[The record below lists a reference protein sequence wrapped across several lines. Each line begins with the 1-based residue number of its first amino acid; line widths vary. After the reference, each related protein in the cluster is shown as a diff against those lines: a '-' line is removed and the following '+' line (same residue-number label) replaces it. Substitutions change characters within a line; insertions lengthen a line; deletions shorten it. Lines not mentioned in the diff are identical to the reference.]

1 MSLGITLIFSMMTIS
16 VSHLFFGNW
25 PWYFVSIFSMF
36 PSSVVRKHHVFG
48 FALDTAKLRTQ

>member
-1 MSLGITLIFSMMTIS
+1 MLCFLFEAFLLISFAIGLGILFPFS
-16 VSHLFFGNW
+16 L
-25 PWYFVSIFSMF
+25 F